1 MKYPLPI
8 HDVLKQVHEAIS
20 VESRA
25 VIVAP
30 PGAGKTTI
38 VPLSLLESPNV
49 NGQIIILEPRR
60 LAARAAA
67 SQMASLL
74 NEKVGETVG
83 FQIKGLNKV
92 NKQTRIV
99 VVTEGILIRMIQ
111 SDQSLSKVGCI
122 IFDEFHERSINAD
135 LGLALSLQVAE
146 VLRNDLKILVMS
158 ATLDVAPVSKILD
171 TNAPVIS
178 DGRAYNVK
186 CNYLSRPKSKDDNLW
201 ENFSELVY
209 DAFKMTDGGILA
221 FLPGEAEI
229 RTVEKLLK
237 RTLPQTALIMP
248 LYGSLP
254 FEQQTKILEPLENK
268 IVRKVVLSTSIA
280 ETSLTIPG
288 IRVVVDSGY
297 TRRALYDPSSGMSRL
312 ITQKISKAE
321 AEQRMGRAG
330 RVAEGWCYR
339 YWSASEEGAMPEFP
353 PSEIEISD
361 LSNFALELS
370 LWGSELKSM
379 KFLTEPEP
387 ARLEKAYE
395 LLYQLGATTLQNKIT
410 PHGREIS
417 KFPCH
422 VRLAHMLTKAGKK
435 SAIIAA
441 LLQNKDILFNEGS
454 SDFQLRIDHF
464 QDELKRRKIKIGLFS
479 RIEADRKILEKLVK
493 HETSLSIAQS
503 LALAFPDRIG
513 KKRDGSNSKY
523 LLSSG
528 KGAHLQQG
536 DRLSKQNYI
545 VAVDIDGDRKDTK
558 IRLGIGIS
566 ENEIRELFE
575 DKIIWQN
582 TCYWSTREKRLKTL
596 RTEVLG
602 KISLKSEN
610 WSNPP
615 FEEIASTIINAIVDI
630 GFHFSAAEEQFI
642 ARVKLGGAG
651 FPNMEKNH
659 LKETAKEWLKPFI
672 KNIKTADE
680 WKKFDCLPALQNLL
694 SWQQLTKLD
703 EVVPKYFVSP
713 LGRKLPIDYTG
724 EHPSI
729 ELRLQELFGQKSHPL
744 VKNKPLLVTL
754 LSPAGRPL
762 QKTMDLPNFWKTSY
776 LDIRKEMRGRYP
788 KHSWPER
795 PEYEKPTTK
804 VKPKQ

>member
-1 MKYPLPI
+1 MKYLLPI
-8 HDVLKQVHEAIS
+8 HDVIKQVKEAIS
-20 VESRA
+20 VENRA

-92 NKQTRIV
+92 STQTRIV

-122 IFDEFHERSINAD
+122 IFDEFHERSIYSD

-237 RTLPQTALIMP
+237 RTLSQTALIMP

-387 ARLEKAYE
+387 ARLQKAYE

-479 RIEADRKILEKLVK
+479 RIEADRNILEKLVK

-575 DKIIWQN
+575 EKIIWQN

-610 WSNPP
+610 WINPP

>member
-1 MKYPLPI
+1 MIYPLPI

-122 IFDEFHERSINAD
+122 IFDEFHERSIYSD

-528 KGAHLQQG
+528 KGANLQQG

-575 DKIIWQN
+575 EKIIWQN
-582 TCYWSTREKRLKTL
+582 TCYWSTRENRLKTF

-610 WSNPP
+610 WINPP

>member
-8 HDVLKQVHEAIS
+8 HDVLKRVHEAIS
-20 VESRA
+20 GESRA

-92 NKQTRIV
+92 SKQTRIV

-122 IFDEFHERSINAD
+122 IFDEFHERSIYSD

-186 CNYLSRPKSKDDNLW
+186 CNYLCRPKSKDDNLW

-209 DAFKMTDGGILA
+209 VAFKVTDGGILA

-237 RTLPQTALIMP
+237 RTLSQTALIMP

-536 DRLSKQNYI
+536 DPLSKQNYI

-575 DKIIWQN
+575 EKIIWQN
-582 TCYWSTREKRLKTL
+582 TCYWSTREKRLKTSK
-596 RTEVLG
+596 TEVLG
-602 KISLKSEN
+602 KIPLKSEN
-610 WSNPP
+610 WVNPP

>member
-1 MKYPLPI
+1 MIYPLPI

-122 IFDEFHERSINAD
+122 IFDEFHERSIYSD

-201 ENFSELVY
+201 ENFSKLVY

-237 RTLPQTALIMP
+237 RTLSQTALIMP

-536 DRLSKQNYI
+536 DPLSKQNYI

-575 DKIIWQN
+575 EKIIWQN

-610 WSNPP
+610 WINPP

-642 ARVKLGGAG
+642 ARVKLGGEG
-651 FPNMEKNH
+651 FPNIEKNH

>member
-1 MKYPLPI
+1 VIYPLPI
-8 HDVLKQVHEAIS
+8 HDVLKQVHQAIS

-122 IFDEFHERSINAD
+122 IFDEFHERSIYSD

-536 DRLSKQNYI
+536 DPLSKQNYI

-575 DKIIWQN
+575 EKIIWQN

-610 WSNPP
+610 WINPP
-615 FEEIASTIINAIVDI
+615 FEEIASTIINAILDI

-694 SWQQLTKLD
+694 SWQQVTKLD

>member
-1 MKYPLPI
+1 MKYLLPI
-8 HDVLKQVHEAIS
+8 HDVIKQLQEVIS
-20 VESRA
+20 VENRA

-49 NGQIIILEPRR
+49 TGQIIILEPRR

-92 NKQTRIV
+92 SKQTRIV

-171 TNAPVIS
+171 TNAPIIS
-178 DGRAYNVK
+178 DGRAYKVK

-201 ENFSELVY
+201 ENFSELIY

-229 RTVEKLLK
+229 RTIEKLLK
-237 RTLPQTALIMP
+237 KKLPQTALIMP

-268 IVRKVVLSTSIA
+268 ILRKVVLSTSIA

-321 AEQRMGRAG
+321 AKQRMGRAG
-330 RVAEGWCYR
+330 RIAEGWCYR
-339 YWSASEEGAMPEFP
+339 YWSANEEGAMPEFP
-353 PSEIEISD
+353 PNEIEISD

-395 LLYQLGATTLQNKIT
+395 LLYQLGATTIENKIT
-410 PHGREIS
+410 PHGQEIS

-422 VRLAHMLTKAGKK
+422 VRLAHMLNKAGKK

-479 RIEADRKILEKLVK
+479 RIEADRKILEKLVN
-493 HETSLSIAQS
+493 HETSLSTAQS

-513 KKRDGSNSKY
+513 KKRDGSTSKY

-536 DRLSKQNYI
+536 DPLSKQNYI

-566 ENEIRELFE
+566 ENEIRKLFE

-582 TCYWSTREKRLKTL
+582 TCYWSTREKRLKTSK
-596 RTEVLG
+596 TEMLG
-602 KISLKSEN
+602 KIPLKSEN
-610 WSNPP
+610 WVNPP

-630 GFHFSAAEEQFI
+630 GFHFSAAEDQFI
-642 ARVKLGGAG
+642 ARVKLGGEG
-651 FPNMEKNH
+651 FPNMEKHH

-672 KNIKTADE
+672 KNIKTADD

-713 LGRKLPIDYTG
+713 LGRKIPIDYTG

>member
-1 MKYPLPI
+1 MKYLLPI
-8 HDVLKQVHEAIS
+8 HDVIKQLQEAIS
-20 VESRA
+20 VENRA

-92 NKQTRIV
+92 SKQTRIV

-111 SDQSLSKVGCI
+111 SDQSLPKVGCI

-171 TNAPVIS
+171 TNAPLIS
-178 DGRAYNVK
+178 DGRAYKVK

-201 ENFSELVY
+201 ENFSELIY

-229 RTVEKLLK
+229 RTIEKLLK
-237 RTLPQTALIMP
+237 KKLPQAALIMP

-268 IVRKVVLSTSIA
+268 ILRKVVLSTSIA

-297 TRRALYDPSSGMSRL
+297 TRRALYDASSGMSRL

-321 AEQRMGRAG
+321 AKQRMGRAG
-330 RVAEGWCYR
+330 RIAEGWCYR
-339 YWSASEEGAMPEFP
+339 YWSANEEGAMPEFP

-395 LLYQLGATTLQNKIT
+395 LLYQLGATTIENKIT
-410 PHGREIS
+410 PHGQEIS

-422 VRLAHMLTKAGKK
+422 VRLAHMLNTAGKK

-479 RIEADRKILEKLVK
+479 RIEADRKILEKLVN
-493 HETSLSIAQS
+493 HETSLSTAQS

-513 KKRDGSNSKY
+513 KKRDGSTSKY

-536 DRLSKQNYI
+536 DPLSKQNYI

-566 ENEIRELFE
+566 ENEIRKLFE

-582 TCYWSTREKRLKTL
+582 TCYWSTREKRLKTSK
-596 RTEVLG
+596 TEMLG
-602 KISLKSEN
+602 KIPLKSEN
-610 WSNPP
+610 WVNPP

-630 GFHFSAAEEQFI
+630 GFHFSAAEHQFI
-642 ARVKLGGAG
+642 ARVKLGGEG
-651 FPNMEKNH
+651 FPNMEIHH

-672 KNIKTADE
+672 KNIKTADD

>member
-1 MKYPLPI
+1 MIYPLPI

-122 IFDEFHERSINAD
+122 IFDEFHERSIYSD

-237 RTLPQTALIMP
+237 RTLSQTALIMP

-536 DRLSKQNYI
+536 DPLSKQNYI

-566 ENEIRELFE
+566 ENEILELFE
-575 DKIIWQN
+575 EKIIWQN

-610 WSNPP
+610 WINPP

>member
-1 MKYPLPI
+1 MIYPLPI

-122 IFDEFHERSINAD
+122 IFDEFHERSIYSD

-536 DRLSKQNYI
+536 DPLSKQNYI

-575 DKIIWQN
+575 EKIIWQN

-610 WSNPP
+610 WINPP
-615 FEEIASTIINAIVDI
+615 FEEIASTIINAILDI

>member
-1 MKYPLPI
+1 MIYPLPI

-20 VESRA
+20 VERRA

-122 IFDEFHERSINAD
+122 IFDEFHERSIYSD

-536 DRLSKQNYI
+536 DPLSKQNYI

-575 DKIIWQN
+575 EKIIWQN

-610 WSNPP
+610 WINPP

>member
-122 IFDEFHERSINAD
+122 IFDEFHERSVNAD

-575 DKIIWQN
+575 EKIIWQN

-610 WSNPP
+610 WINPP

>member
-1 MKYPLPI
+1 MIYPLPI
-8 HDVLKQVHEAIS
+8 HDVLKQVHQAIS

-122 IFDEFHERSINAD
+122 IFDEFHERSIYSD

-178 DGRAYNVK
+178 EGRAYNVK

-536 DRLSKQNYI
+536 DPLSKQNYI

-575 DKIIWQN
+575 EKIIWQN

-610 WSNPP
+610 WINPP
-615 FEEIASTIINAIVDI
+615 FEEIASTIINAILDI

-672 KNIKTADE
+672 KNIKTADD

-694 SWQQLTKLD
+694 SWQQVTKLD

>member
-1 MKYPLPI
+1 MKYLLPI
-8 HDVLKQVHEAIS
+8 HDVINQLQEAIS
-20 VESRA
+20 VENRA

-83 FQIKGLNKV
+83 FQIKGHNKV
-92 NKQTRIV
+92 SKQTRIV

-111 SDQSLSKVGCI
+111 SDPSLSKVGCI

-171 TNAPVIS
+171 TNAPIIS
-178 DGRAYNVK
+178 DGRAYKVK

-229 RTVEKLLK
+229 RTIEKLLK
-237 RTLPQTALIMP
+237 KKLPQTALIMP

-268 IVRKVVLSTSIA
+268 ILRKVVLSTSIA

-321 AEQRMGRAG
+321 AKQRMGRAG
-330 RVAEGWCYR
+330 RIAEGWCYR
-339 YWSASEEGAMPEFP
+339 YWSANEEGAMPEFP

-379 KFLTEPEP
+379 KFLTKPEP

-395 LLYQLGATTLQNKIT
+395 LLYQLGATTIENKIT
-410 PHGREIS
+410 PHGQEIS

-422 VRLAHMLTKAGKK
+422 VRLAHMLNKAGKK

-493 HETSLSIAQS
+493 HETSLSTAQS

-513 KKRDGSNSKY
+513 KKRDGSTSKF

-536 DRLSKQNYI
+536 DPLSKQNYI

-582 TCYWSTREKRLKTL
+582 TCYWSTREKRLKTSK
-596 RTEVLG
+596 TEVLG
-602 KISLKSEN
+602 KIPLKSEN
-610 WSNPP
+610 WVNPP

-630 GFHFSAAEEQFI
+630 GFHFSAAEDQFI
-642 ARVKLGGAG
+642 ARVKLAGEG
-651 FPNMEKNH
+651 FPNMEKHH
-659 LKETAKEWLKPFI
+659 LKETAKEWLKPFV
-672 KNIKTADE
+672 KNIKTADD

-694 SWQQLTKLD
+694 SWQQLTRLD

>member
-1 MKYPLPI
+1 
-8 HDVLKQVHEAIS
+8 
-20 VESRA
+20 
-25 VIVAP
+25 
-30 PGAGKTTI
+30 
-38 VPLSLLESPNV
+38 
-49 NGQIIILEPRR
+49 
-60 LAARAAA
+60 
-67 SQMASLL
+67 
-74 NEKVGETVG
+74 
-83 FQIKGLNKV
+83 
-92 NKQTRIV
+92 
-99 VVTEGILIRMIQ
+99 
-111 SDQSLSKVGCI
+111 
-122 IFDEFHERSINAD
+122 
-135 LGLALSLQVAE
+135 
-146 VLRNDLKILVMS
+146 
-158 ATLDVAPVSKILD
+158 
-171 TNAPVIS
+171 
-178 DGRAYNVK
+178 
-186 CNYLSRPKSKDDNLW
+186 
-201 ENFSELVY
+201 
-209 DAFKMTDGGILA
+209 
-221 FLPGEAEI
+221 
-229 RTVEKLLK
+229 
-237 RTLPQTALIMP
+237 
-248 LYGSLP
+248 
-254 FEQQTKILEPLENK
+254 
-268 IVRKVVLSTSIA
+268 
-280 ETSLTIPG
+280 
-288 IRVVVDSGY
+288 
-297 TRRALYDPSSGMSRL
+297 
-312 ITQKISKAE
+312 
-321 AEQRMGRAG
+321 
-330 RVAEGWCYR
+330 
-339 YWSASEEGAMPEFP
+339 
-353 PSEIEISD
+353 
-361 LSNFALELS
+361 
-370 LWGSELKSM
+370 
-379 KFLTEPEP
+379 
-387 ARLEKAYE
+387 
-395 LLYQLGATTLQNKIT
+395 
-410 PHGREIS
+410 
-417 KFPCH
+417 
-422 VRLAHMLTKAGKK
+422 MLTKAGKK

-536 DRLSKQNYI
+536 DPLSKQNYI

-575 DKIIWQN
+575 EKIIWQN

-610 WSNPP
+610 WINPP

-694 SWQQLTKLD
+694 SWQQVTKLD

-724 EHPSI
+724 GHPSI

>member
-1 MKYPLPI
+1 MIYPLPI

-122 IFDEFHERSINAD
+122 IFDEFHERSIYSD

-536 DRLSKQNYI
+536 DPLSKQNYI

-575 DKIIWQN
+575 EKIIWQN

-610 WSNPP
+610 WINPP

-672 KNIKTADE
+672 KNIKTADD

>member
-1 MKYPLPI
+1 MIYPLPI

-83 FQIKGLNKV
+83 FKIKGLNKV

-122 IFDEFHERSINAD
+122 IFDEFHERSIYSD

-536 DRLSKQNYI
+536 DPLSKQNYI

-575 DKIIWQN
+575 EKIIWQN

-610 WSNPP
+610 WINPP

>member
-1 MKYPLPI
+1 MKYLLPI
-8 HDVLKQVHEAIS
+8 HDVIKQLQEAIS
-20 VESRA
+20 VENRA

-92 NKQTRIV
+92 SKQTRIV

-111 SDQSLSKVGCI
+111 SDQSLPKVGCI

-171 TNAPVIS
+171 TNAPIIS
-178 DGRAYNVK
+178 DGRAYKVK

-229 RTVEKLLK
+229 RTIEKLLK
-237 RTLPQTALIMP
+237 KKLPQTALIMP

-268 IVRKVVLSTSIA
+268 ILRKVVLSTSIA

-297 TRRALYDPSSGMSRL
+297 TRRALYDASSGMSRL

-321 AEQRMGRAG
+321 AKQRMGRAG
-330 RVAEGWCYR
+330 RIAEGWCYR
-339 YWSASEEGAMPEFP
+339 YWSANEEGAMPEFP
-353 PSEIEISD
+353 PNEIEISD

-395 LLYQLGATTLQNKIT
+395 LLYQLGATTIENKIT
-410 PHGREIS
+410 PHGQEIS

-422 VRLAHMLTKAGKK
+422 VRLAHMLNKAGKK

-479 RIEADRKILEKLVK
+479 RIEADRKILEKLVN
-493 HETSLSIAQS
+493 HETSLSTAQS

-513 KKRDGSNSKY
+513 KKRDGSTSKY

-536 DRLSKQNYI
+536 DPLSKQNYI

-566 ENEIRELFE
+566 ENEIRKLFE

-582 TCYWSTREKRLKTL
+582 TCYWSTREKRLKTSK
-596 RTEVLG
+596 TEMLG
-602 KISLKSEN
+602 KIPLKSEN
-610 WSNPP
+610 WVNPP

-630 GFHFSAAEEQFI
+630 GFHFSAAEDQFI
-642 ARVKLGGAG
+642 SRVKLGGEG
-651 FPNMEKNH
+651 FPNMDKHH
-659 LKETAKEWLKPFI
+659 LKETANEWLKPFI
-672 KNIKTADE
+672 KNIKTADD

>member
-1 MKYPLPI
+1 MIYPLPI

-122 IFDEFHERSINAD
+122 IFDEFHERSIYSD

-237 RTLPQTALIMP
+237 RTLSQTALIMP

-513 KKRDGSNSKY
+513 KKRDGSNPKY
-523 LLSSG
+523 LLCSG

-536 DRLSKQNYI
+536 DPLSKQNYI

-558 IRLGIGIS
+558 IRIGIGIS

-610 WSNPP
+610 WINPP

>member
-1 MKYPLPI
+1 MIYPLPI

-122 IFDEFHERSINAD
+122 IFDEFHERSIYTD

-536 DRLSKQNYI
+536 DPLSKQNYI

-575 DKIIWQN
+575 EKIIWQN

-610 WSNPP
+610 WINPP

-804 VKPKQ
+804 VLPKQ

>member
-1 MKYPLPI
+1 MIYPLPI

-122 IFDEFHERSINAD
+122 IFDEFHERSIYSD

-171 TNAPVIS
+171 TNAPIIS

-237 RTLPQTALIMP
+237 RTLSQTALIMP

-536 DRLSKQNYI
+536 DPLSKQNYI

-575 DKIIWQN
+575 EKIIWQN

-610 WSNPP
+610 WINPP

>member
-1 MKYPLPI
+1 MIYPLPI

-122 IFDEFHERSINAD
+122 IFDEFHERSIYSD

-237 RTLPQTALIMP
+237 RTLSQTALIMP

-379 KFLTEPEP
+379 KFLTKPEP

-513 KKRDGSNSKY
+513 KKRDGSNPKY
-523 LLSSG
+523 LLCSG

-536 DRLSKQNYI
+536 DPLSKQNYI

-558 IRLGIGIS
+558 IRIGIGIS

-575 DKIIWQN
+575 EKIIWQN

-610 WSNPP
+610 WINPP

>member
-1 MKYPLPI
+1 MIYPLPI

-122 IFDEFHERSINAD
+122 IFDEFHERSIYSD

-237 RTLPQTALIMP
+237 RTLSQTALIMP

-339 YWSASEEGAMPEFP
+339 YWSANEEGAMPEFP

-410 PHGREIS
+410 HHGREIS

-422 VRLAHMLTKAGKK
+422 VRLAHMLNKAGKK

-513 KKRDGSNSKY
+513 KKRDGSIPKY
-523 LLSSG
+523 LLCSG
-528 KGAHLQQG
+528 MGAHLQQG
-536 DRLSKQNYI
+536 DPLSKQNYI

-575 DKIIWQN
+575 EKIIWQN

-610 WSNPP
+610 WINPP
-615 FEEIASTIINAIVDI
+615 FEEIASTIINAIADI

>member
-1 MKYPLPI
+1 MKYLLPI
-8 HDVLKQVHEAIS
+8 HDVIKQLQEVIS
-20 VESRA
+20 VENRA

-49 NGQIIILEPRR
+49 TGQIIILEPRR

-92 NKQTRIV
+92 SKQTRIV

-171 TNAPVIS
+171 TNAPIIS
-178 DGRAYNVK
+178 DGRAYKVK

-201 ENFSELVY
+201 ENFSELIY

-229 RTVEKLLK
+229 RTIEKLLK
-237 RTLPQTALIMP
+237 KKLPQTALIMP

-268 IVRKVVLSTSIA
+268 FLRKVVLSTSIA

-321 AEQRMGRAG
+321 AKQRMGRAG
-330 RVAEGWCYR
+330 RIAEGWCYR
-339 YWSASEEGAMPEFP
+339 YWSANEEGAMPEFP
-353 PSEIEISD
+353 PNEIEISD

-395 LLYQLGATTLQNKIT
+395 LLYQLGATTIENKIT
-410 PHGREIS
+410 PHGQEIS

-422 VRLAHMLTKAGKK
+422 VRLAHMLNKAGKK

-513 KKRDGSNSKY
+513 KKRDGSTSKY

-536 DRLSKQNYI
+536 DPLSKQNYI

-566 ENEIRELFE
+566 ENEIRKLFE

-582 TCYWSTREKRLKTL
+582 TCYWSTREKRLKTSK
-596 RTEVLG
+596 TEMLG
-602 KISLKSEN
+602 KIPLKSEN
-610 WSNPP
+610 WVNPP

-630 GFHFSAAEEQFI
+630 GFHFSAAEDQFI
-642 ARVKLGGAG
+642 ARVKLGGEG
-651 FPNMEKNH
+651 FPNMEKHH

-672 KNIKTADE
+672 KNIKTADD

>member
-1 MKYPLPI
+1 MIYPLPI

-38 VPLSLLESPNV
+38 VPLSLLESPNI

-122 IFDEFHERSINAD
+122 IFDEFHERSIYSD

-330 RVAEGWCYR
+330 RIAEGWCYR

-536 DRLSKQNYI
+536 DPLSKQNYI

-575 DKIIWQN
+575 EKIIWQN

-610 WSNPP
+610 WINPP

>member
-1 MKYPLPI
+1 MIYPLPI

-122 IFDEFHERSINAD
+122 IFDEFHERSIYSD

-171 TNAPVIS
+171 TNAPIIS

-536 DRLSKQNYI
+536 DPLSKQNYI

-575 DKIIWQN
+575 EKIIWQN

-610 WSNPP
+610 WINPP

>member
-8 HDVLKQVHEAIS
+8 HDVLKQFQEAIS

-99 VVTEGILIRMIQ
+99 VVTEGILIRMMQ

-201 ENFSELVY
+201 EYFSELVY

-536 DRLSKQNYI
+536 DPLSKQNYI

-575 DKIIWQN
+575 EKIIWQN

-630 GFHFSAAEEQFI
+630 GFQFSAAEEQFI